1 MDKTTSLRVHLGL
14 MCVHF
19 ALTVL
24 ALENAHPL
32 LGIVNIVFAVYHGRC
47 IDAVFKEQ

>member
-1 MDKTTSLRVHLGL
+1 

-24 ALENAHPL
+24 ALEGGHLL
-32 LGIVNIVFAVYHGRC
+32 LGIMNIAFAIYHGRC